1 MMLPFD
7 TNLLKYRA
15 QHLQL
20 PTQAER
26 SARSLNK
33 MQRPIYWQVMSWLGA
48 LANRY
53 ARRFKRAS
61 RERTFF

>member
-1 MMLPFD
+1 MIVPFD
-7 TNLLKYRA
+7 TKLLKYRA

-26 SARSLNK
+26 SARSLTK
-33 MQRPIYWQVMSWLGA
+33 KQCPIYRQVMSWLGT

-53 ARRFKRAS
+53 ALRFKPAS
-61 RERTFF
+61 RERTPF